1 MSKSKLT
8 LVVDGNWVLMSRLSV
23 MQNRFADEYE
33 LMKDLKILMT
43 KSINVVLR
51 TIPTIDN
58 IIVVGDGG
66 SWRNWIEV
74 PSFLK
79 KDDVEYKGNRVKSED
94 LNWDVIFQGY
104 EEWFELLKDN
114 SIYVS
119 RERGVEGDDWC
130 AYWSKKLNANGTN
143 CIIWSKDKDLTQL
156 VNQDEKT
163 GIFTVCWNKDYV
175 TLKESKKE
183 EDDMNFLFS
192 PSYNINEQLLES
204 IIGKTKDTNYINP
217 MDVVI
222 DKIIRGDLGD
232 NVLPIVTK
240 SSSNGTKTFR
250 VGNKEIDFTLDI
262 DDNNAINEYISN
274 LLNKKSWKGKVGKP
288 VNEIVEHFYYNKR
301 LVYLDKSSYPEE
313 IIETMNKYDVPNDC
327 NKDLSDVES
336 KLLAEKNSSID
347 VFESI

>member
-23 MQNRFADEYE
+23 MQNRFADEHE

-94 LNWDVIFQGY
+94 LNWDIVFQGY
-104 EEWFELLKDN
+104 EEWLQLLSDN
-114 SIYVS
+114 GIYVS

-143 CIIWSKDKDLTQL
+143 CMIWSKDKDLTQL

-163 GIFTVCWNKDYV
+163 GIFTVCWNKDY
-175 TLKESKKE
+175 TTMKLDEKSES
-183 EDDMNFLFS
+183 DLNFLFS
-192 PSYNINEQLLES
+192 PSYNINEQLLDS
-204 IIGKTKDTNYINP
+204 ITSKTKGMNYINP
-217 MDVVI
+217 MNVVI

-240 SSSNGTKTFR
+240 SSNNGTKTFR
-250 VGNKEIDFTLDI
+250 VGTKEIDFTLDI
-262 DDNNAINEYISN
+262 NSKDDVENYIEH
-274 LLNKKSWKGKVGKP
+274 LLAKKSWSGKVHKP
-288 VNEIVEHFYYNKR
+288 VQEIEEHFFYNKR
-301 LVYLDKSSYPEE
+301 LVYLDKSSYPQE
-313 IIETMNKYDVPNDC
+313 IIEVMEKYGVPSEC
-327 NKDLSDVES
+327 NKDLSNVES
-336 KLLAEKNSSID
+336 ILIAEKTSSID

>member
-23 MQNRFADEYE
+23 MQNRFADEHE

-58 IIVVGDGG
+58 VIVVADGG

-74 PSFLK
+74 PEFLK
-79 KDDVEYKGNRVKSED
+79 RNDVEYKGNRIKSDD
-94 LNWDVIFQGY
+94 LNWDIIFQGY
-104 EEWFELLKDN
+104 EEWLQLLHDN
-114 SIYVS
+114 GIYVCK
-119 RERGVEGDDWC
+119 EKGVEGDDWC
-130 AYWSKKLNANGTN
+130 AYWSKKLNSSGTN

-175 TLKESKKE
+175 TIKETKE
-183 EDDMNFLFS
+183 DVSDINFLFS
-192 PSYNINEQLLES
+192 PTYNINSQLLES
-204 IIGKTKDTNYINP
+204 VINKTKSTNPIKP
-217 MDVVI
+217 IEVVI
-222 DKIIRGDLGD
+222 DKILRGDAGD

-240 SSSNGTKTFR
+240 SSSNGTKVFR
-250 VGNKEIDFTLDI
+250 IGLKEIDFNLDI
-262 DDNNAINEYISN
+262 NDINDVNEYITN
-274 LLNKKSWKGKVGKP
+274 LLGKKSWKGKVNKP
-288 VNEIVEHFYYNKR
+288 VNEIIEHFYYNKK
-301 LVYLDKSSYPEE
+301 LVYLDKSSYPES
-313 IIETMNKYDVPNDC
+313 IIETMEKYEVPIEC
-327 NKDLSDVES
+327 NKDLINVES
-336 KLLAEKNSSID
+336 TLLAEKNSSID